1 MNENK
6 DIIKRKKKWFNYS
19 DGTHLD
25 TSVSIWYPLLKKCQL
40 YPKFWKSVSITSLS
54 DAVD

>member
-40 YPKFWKSVSITSLS
+40 YPKF
-54 DAVD
+54 